1 MPTISSGKVLVTGA
15 NGFVATWVVYSLLE
29 HGYSVRA
36 SVRSEGKGAHLCK
49 IFASYG
55 DKFELAIVP
64 DITSP
69 GAFDEAVKGVDA
81 IEHTASPVHL
91 NADDPDEFIV
101 PAVKGTI
108 GVLESALAHGTS
120 VKRVVYTSSCV
131 SILRIPEQPTV
142 FSEKDWNEQAVEDV
156 KANGRNATGLSK
168 YSASKVLAERAAWEF
183 VEKNKARIAW
193 DLVVVNPPYVF
204 GPTLNEVDKPES
216 LHSSMDEWFKAV
228 CGGIY
233 NTAPWGSDGGPD
245 YIDVRDLALAHVLAI
260 QKEGAGG
267 ERLIISSGP
276 WKWQDFTIAGRKI
289 GAVIPAGN
297 TSYDP
302 AKATHLI
309 MYDASKAPKV
319 LGIKYRSI
327 DETTR
332 DILED
337 YKARGWVKFD

>member
-1 MPTISSGKVLVTGA
+1 MLTDGQ
-15 NGFVATWVVYSLLE
+15 
-29 HGYSVRA
+29 
-36 SVRSEGKGAHLCK
+36 
-49 IFASYG
+49 
-55 DKFELAIVP
+55 
-64 DITSP
+64 P

-233 NTAPWGSDGGPD
+233 NTAPWGLSVSGAPTISMYATLHWHMFWQSRKRALVESVSLSPRAHGSGKTSVRPRLMIR
-245 YIDVRDLALAHVLAI
+245 YATEQPAHIDHVRRV
-260 QKEGAGG
+260 EGA
-267 ERLIISSGP
+267 EGP
-276 WKWQDFTIAGRKI
+276 RYQVSLD
-289 GAVIPAGN
+289 
-297 TSYDP
+297 
-302 AKATHLI
+302 
-309 MYDASKAPKV
+309 
-319 LGIKYRSI
+319 
-327 DETTR
+327 
-332 DILED
+332 
-337 YKARGWVKFD
+337 

>member
-1 MPTISSGKVLVTGA
+1 
-15 NGFVATWVVYSLLE
+15 
-29 HGYSVRA
+29 
-36 SVRSEGKGAHLCK
+36 
-49 IFASYG
+49 
-55 DKFELAIVP
+55 
-64 DITSP
+64 
-69 GAFDEAVKGVDA
+69 
-81 IEHTASPVHL
+81 
-91 NADDPDEFIV
+91 
-101 PAVKGTI
+101 
-108 GVLESALAHGTS
+108 
-120 VKRVVYTSSCV
+120 
-131 SILRIPEQPTV
+131 
-142 FSEKDWNEQAVEDV
+142 
-156 KANGRNATGLSK
+156 
-168 YSASKVLAERAAWEF
+168 
-183 VEKNKARIAW
+183 
-193 DLVVVNPPYVF
+193 
-204 GPTLNEVDKPES
+204 
-216 LHSSMDEWFKAV
+216 MDEWFKAV